1 MSKPLS
7 QQLADLSVR
16 AKHAE
21 DAIAAAK
28 EEAHDKIETRKKE
41 ARAAATKATEK
52 VKQDIK
58 SVGDTAARNWTAIR
72 NKIAADM
79 DALKAGAAQAKHD
92 LDARHA
98 ESHAERLEWEA
109 GVAIDYAIA
118 SVEQAKLAVL
128 DAVSGRVEAEK
139 KKASHPAS

>member
-1 MSKPLS
+1 LDKPSAL
-7 QQLADLSVR
+7 
-16 AKHAE
+16 
-21 DAIAAAK
+21 AIANRLGRPVRGTK
-28 EEAHDKIETRKKE
+28 EAHDKVETRKKE
-41 ARAAATKATEK
+41 ARVAAAKATEK
-52 VKQDIK
+52 AKQDIK
-58 SVGDTAARNWTAIR
+58 SIGDTAARNWTAIR

-79 DALKAGAAQAKHD
+79 DAMKEGAAQAKHD

-128 DAVSGRVEAEK
+128 DASAVSRQRK
-139 KKASHPAS
+139 PF